1 MRGTPRSAFS
11 SSASATDSAKAYPL
25 DYLHSDFEDIFSSFL
40 LLEDFSDWSEATGMT
55 TLIAA
60 AKLST
65 LFSLVWGFI
74 NLSQVFKPSSSL
86 IALAV
91 SSLSSVDDYKTT
103 TVDGKLARLGALVA
117 ALVAESVWLVGGC

>member
-1 MRGTPRSAFS
+1 
-11 SSASATDSAKAYPL
+11 
-25 DYLHSDFEDIFSSFL
+25 
-40 LLEDFSDWSEATGMT
+40 MT

-60 AKLST
+60 AKLSA

-117 ALVAESVWLVGGC
+117 ALVA